1 MHLCTS
7 PTTLGVDLSLPC
19 RLTAHLADKAYASA
33 GEAASAL
40 HSMAVLQVF
49 QAKLL
54 QSLDSGNVDAD
65 AMKDLRTDFVLM
77 ATKRSAQAIG
87 RSMRFMMFL
96 HRHLWLTLAALK
108 DLDRK
113 ALLNAPITPS
123 SLFSDV
129 QTVEFPLFIGTP
141 LRPGPSAG
149 FEGSLSTPFEHL
161 DSIALRELSLK
172 TALLLALASAK
183 RIGDLQAL
191 GECRLFCTR

>member
-1 MHLCTS
+1 MCMPPVGETIAVHLCTS

-77 ATKRSAQAIG
+77 ATKCSAQAIS

-129 QTVEFPLFIGTP
+129 QKPRCSFQP
-141 LRPGPSAG
+141 PSSSRS
-149 FEGSLSTPFEHL
+149 SLAAPRT
-161 DSIALRELSLK
+161 
-172 TALLLALASAK
+172 
-183 RIGDLQAL
+183 
-191 GECRLFCTR
+191 